1 MYVSDIEHAEWLWKP
16 TQSYL
21 GDFHIKEEGGFL
33 SEMWFYTARGV
44 DLRPSHTSSYAT
56 SS

>member
-21 GDFHIKEEGGFL
+21 GDFHIKEECGFL
-33 SEMWFYTARGV
+33 AEMWFYTARGV